1 MSKTDESGNSG
12 RRALFRDMGSAESET
27 RLGVRVEALGSR
39 PGAVQKGRRLGFAW
53 EATQHCFMV

>member
-1 MSKTDESGNSG
+1 
-12 RRALFRDMGSAESET
+12 MGSAESET